1 VEEGAML
8 KGGVEVR
15 TSEKK
20 AQPQNQT
27 KHEQKPEPP
36 KSLAATAGA

>member
-1 VEEGAML
+1 L

-20 AQPQNQT
+20 AQPHNQA

-36 KSLAATAGA
+36 KSLVATAGA